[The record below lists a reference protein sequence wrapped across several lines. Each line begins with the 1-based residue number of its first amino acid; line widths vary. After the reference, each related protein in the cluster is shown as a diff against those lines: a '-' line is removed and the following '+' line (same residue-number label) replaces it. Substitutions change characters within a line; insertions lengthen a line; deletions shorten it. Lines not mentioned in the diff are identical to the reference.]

1 MILFAHLQKEGNAMA
16 DQSYAHHFIARIL
29 RLMRH
34 LEETH
39 LDISQ
44 FMAEGQIPSHLSPEE
59 QREFQAAMENIS
71 LLDEIPGGFFVY
83 YAGGDEELI
92 HANRGCLRL
101 FQCETLQE
109 FRELTGNSFRGVVYH
124 EDLEEVEA
132 SIHSQIHGAHGK
144 MDYVEY
150 RIRRKDGS
158 IGWVEDY
165 GYFTHE
171 ESIGDIFY
179 VFVADATEKH
189 RQQDLLRREHHLRKQ
204 MLMEALEKADAA
216 VKAKNAFLSHISHEM
231 RTPLNAIFGFTTLAK
246 TAVDDPVTLVEYLDQ
261 VEIAGRQL
269 LDMITQAL
277 DVSAL
282 SDITGTVQE
291 ECDLL
296 DTLQEVYNFLLPQ
309 AEEKEIDFSLDC
321 TLVTHRSVY
330 TDEKR
335 FKQLVLN
342 LANNAITYTNKG
354 GRVEIAL
361 TEEKSL
367 PDNHAIYRLEVKDT
381 GVGIGEE
388 FLEDVFEP
396 FSRAKT
402 SSLSEVRGIGLGLT
416 IVKNIVDTL
425 KGTISVKTAVNEG
438 SVFTV
443 TIPLH
448 IQAMQGEAGDEEA
461 ESILRILLAED
472 NPVSREIETDLLER
486 MGFVVNSMEDGI
498 GLLDRMRKASSKDYD
513 LIILDLQMPGM
524 DGWQVA
530 REIRKLPDPA
540 VARIPIIA
548 LTANV
553 SEAARQKSLDSGI
566 NAHLAKPMDLNL
578 LLETME
584 KLTKKSIT

>member
-1 MILFAHLQKEGNAMA
+1 MA
-16 DQSYAHHFIARIL
+16 DQSYAHHFIAQIL

-34 LEETH
+34 LEEAH
-39 LDISQ
+39 LDIDQ
-44 FMAEGQIPSHLSPEE
+44 FMAGSRLPGHLSPEE
-59 QREFQAAMENIS
+59 QREVQAAMESIS

-83 YAGGDEELI
+83 YADGNEELI

-101 FQCETLQE
+101 FQCKTLQE
-109 FRELTGNSFRGVVYH
+109 FRELTGNSFRGVVYP
-124 EDLEEVEA
+124 EDLEEVES
-132 SIHSQIHGAHGK
+132 SIHNQIHGSHGK

-150 RIRRKDGS
+150 RIRRRDGS

-171 ESIGDIFY
+171 ESIGDVFY

-189 RQQDLLRREHHLRKQ
+189 RQQDLLRKEHQLRKQ
-204 MLMEALEKADAA
+204 MLTEALEKADAA

-246 TAVDDPVTLVEYLDQ
+246 TSLDDPATLAEYLDQ
-261 VEIAGRQL
+261 VEIAGHQL

-282 SDITGTVQE
+282 SDIVGTVQE
-291 ECDLL
+291 ECDLQ
-296 DTLQEVYNFLLPQ
+296 DILQEVYDFLLPQ
-309 AEEKEIDFSLDC
+309 AEEKGIDFSLDY
-321 TLVTHRSVY
+321 TQVAHRGVY
-330 TDEKR
+330 TDQKR
-335 FKQLVLN
+335 FRQLVLN
-342 LANNAITYTNKG
+342 LANNAITYTNNG
-354 GRVEIAL
+354 GRVEIVL
-361 TEEKSL
+361 IEEKSL
-367 PDNHAIYRLEVKDT
+367 PENHAIFRLEVKDT

-388 FLEDVFEP
+388 FLEDAFEP

-438 SVFTV
+438 SIFTV

-448 IQAMQGEAGDEEA
+448 VQTQQDGSEDQET

-472 NPVSREIETDLLER
+472 NQVSREIESDLLER
-486 MGFVVNSMEDGI
+486 MGFVVESVEDGVEVLERI
-498 GLLDRMRKASSKDYD
+498 KKASAKDYD
-513 LIILDLQMPGM
+513 LVVVDLQMPGM

-530 REIRKLPDPA
+530 RAIRELPDP
-540 VARIPIIA
+540 VLSNIPIIA

-553 SEAARQKSLDSGI
+553 SDADRQRSRDSGI
-566 NAHLAKPMDLNL
+566 NAHLPKPMDLNL

-584 KLTKKSIT
+584 KLTKKPIT